1 MMVMKSL
8 IPPFPIRLPFTVPL
22 VLRYVF
28 ITVLLTS
35 FVLGAWSG
43 ITPIAHAA
51 SHPAAAPK
59 HANHP
64 AGSQPQPAVTPQP
77 GKPQRHPATVGTGA
91 VNGLGILP
99 FYTYIGQ
106 SLTDH
111 TSLSVNVANG
121 NLVIDS
127 PNLTIAATGP
137 PLPPDPYSN
146 SQMVAR
152 GPTPTIQPT
161 PP

>member
-1 MMVMKSL
+1 MKNFVS
-8 IPPFPIRLPFTVPL
+8 PFHIGLPFTVPPA
-22 VLRYVF
+22 LRYVF
-28 ITVLLTS
+28 IALLLTG
-35 FVLGAWSG
+35 FVLGAWSS
-43 ITPIAHAA
+43 ITPIAPAATHAA
-51 SHPAAAPK
+51 TAPK
-59 HANHP
+59 HAAHHT
-64 AGSQPQPAVTPQP
+64 GSQPQAAVTPQP
-77 GKPQRHPATVGTGA
+77 GKHQRHPATVGTGA

-99 FYTYIGQ
+99 FYTYISQ
-106 SLTDH
+106 RLTDH

-127 PNLTIAATGP
+127 HNFSIAATGP